1 MNELKKSGDYTHDLF
16 GRLSVI
22 TNEAGDLYFVGKEVC
37 DILGYTNTSKTL
49 ADHCKGV
56 TKCYIG
62 VITGKKSDGTD
73 AIQQVEYSVIPER
86 DLYRLIMRSKKEEA
100 EKFEE
105 WVVGEVLPSIR
116 KNGIYA
122 TDNVIDQILDNPDF
136 GIELLTKLKEERKAR
151 VEAEKTVAILS
162 HTNKVYTV
170 TEIAK
175 ELGLKSA
182 QELNKL
188 LCEKGIQYK
197 INNTFVPYSNYAN
210 LAYFD
215 IKQEV
220 LDNGHVIYHR
230 KVTQRGREFLINL
243 FK

>member
-1 MNELKKSGDYTHDLF
+1 
-16 GRLSVI
+16 VI

-37 DILGYTNTSKTL
+37 SILGYSNVSKTL
-49 ADHCKGV
+49 VDHCKG
-56 TKCYIG
+56 T
-62 VITGKKSDGTD
+62 ITFRYETNSNGGNPN
-73 AIQQVEYSVIPER
+73 ILIIPER

-230 KVTQRGREFLINL
+230 KITQRGREFLINL
-243 FK
+243 ISK

>member
-1 MNELKKSGDYTHDLF
+1 MNLVKTEDQFSHEIF
-16 GRLSVI
+16 GRLTII
-22 TNEAGDLYFVGKEVC
+22 TNDNGEIYFIGKEVAT
-37 DILGYTNTSKTL
+37 ILGYNDTAYAIST
-49 ADHCKGV
+49 HCKGV
-56 TKCYIG
+56 EEMSLPTKGGNQMMKI
-62 VITGKKSDGTD
+62 
-73 AIQQVEYSVIPER
+73 IPER

-197 INNTFVPYSNYAN
+197 INNTFVHYSNYAN

>member
-1 MNELKKSGDYTHDLF
+1 MNLVKTKDQFSHKLF
-16 GRLSVI
+16 GQLTII
-22 TNEAGDLYFVGKEVC
+22 TNDNGEIHFIGKEVC
-37 DILGYTNTSKTL
+37 DILGYTNTSKAL
-49 ADHCKGV
+49 ADHCKG
-56 TKCYIG
+56 T
-62 VITGKKSDGTD
+62 ITFRYETNSNGGNPN
-73 AIQQVEYSVIPER
+73 ILIIPER